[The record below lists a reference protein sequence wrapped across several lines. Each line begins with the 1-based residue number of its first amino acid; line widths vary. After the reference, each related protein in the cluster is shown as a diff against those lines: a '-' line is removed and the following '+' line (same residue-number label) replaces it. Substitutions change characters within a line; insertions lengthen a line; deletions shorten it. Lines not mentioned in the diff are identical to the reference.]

1 MGRQKFVHNRS
12 AITLIWSQ
20 KSLSLFSRLN
30 LAVVS
35 VTGALQGRLS
45 VFPTVG
51 VSFIFQILSNLILSF
66 YYHSHGYS
74 FTFVCFFSL
83 SLPILTE
90 IRVLKLLDKCWYL
103 TIPRCCLAVD
113 SKETSAWKT
122 HVQGVQIMCSKRAKR
137 VQSEEHEASINT
149 GCFLSSLIRQEIRAF
164 LGLRILLTFL
174 NKSPTRKQKQKH
186 F

>member
-1 MGRQKFVHNRS
+1 MDSWQLARRLSLNLSSPFEFKPEINISSKFRLSRQKFVHTRS
-12 AITLIWSQ
+12 AITLIRSQ
-20 KSLSLFSRLN
+20 KSLSLFSRLD

-45 VFPTVG
+45 VFPAVAM
-51 VSFIFQILSNLILSF
+51 SFIFQILSNLILYY

-90 IRVLKLLDKCWYL
+90 IRVLKLLDKWCL

-113 SKETSAWKT
+113 RKETSA
-122 HVQGVQIMCSKRAKR
+122 
-137 VQSEEHEASINT
+137 
-149 GCFLSSLIRQEIRAF
+149 
-164 LGLRILLTFL
+164 
-174 NKSPTRKQKQKH
+174 
-186 F
+186 